1 MVVKSTLDI
10 TMRKDIT
17 CQAGSSVIRM
27 TKDLG
32 EGEALKVKLVLGKS
46 QKQGKWPVYLDEE
59 SADDTNLVAKVI
71 EIREPDGTVLE
82 DSDIEALVTE
92 GGYRLVITGPQSNM
106 ITGKMQLLKDSASAS
121 QKSDAALSDE
131 LQQLIDDKVKG
142 GIVTEQEIQARFKV
156 MQDNHVD
163 TFLMTRVI
171 RGYRKYRKPVHIP
184 GCLYVDPYL
193 DSAIKQKREGIISEG
208 LRAAVGRTAM
218 ICEGEKSTGKN
229 VYLETISWLMG
240 MPMYLITFSRQ
251 MSPSSIYGEKTT
263 DNSAAAALGTREALE
278 CAEAQA
284 KVGRAGE
291 PYSQTDL
298 EKAARFEVMKA
309 QSASVNIVIDASELY
324 DWLTDGGLMCF
335 NEMNMCE
342 ANFFASFTN
351 QLLDGTGFLFVPGR
365 GEVPIHPDC
374 VLFGTQNADYQGVEQ
389 QNEATLSRF
398 GCIEFQQPETIKKQL
413 RTAVKAK
420 LEKDGFKGAE
430 LDAKYYNS
438 CEAFYKQCRGAVR
451 KAAVSNACLNIRGFV
466 RALVTVAESDG
477 YATLERQVQMHVVNT
492 CPFDERQ
499 PLLDILKNVIAI

>member
-1 MVVKSTLDI
+1 MNI

-17 CQAGSSVIRM
+17 CQAGSAVIRM

-32 EGEALKVKLVLGKS
+32 ESDELKVKLIIGKT
-46 QKQGKWPVYLDEE
+46 QKQGKWPVYLDSE
-59 SADDTNLVAKVI
+59 SGDDANLVAKII
-71 EIREPDGTVLE
+71 EIKEDDGTVL
-82 DSDIEALVTE
+82 DDTDIEALISE
-92 GGYRLVITGPQSNM
+92 GHYRIVITGPQTNM
-106 ITGKMQLLKDSASAS
+106 INGKLQLLKSSAAAS
-121 QKSDAALSDE
+121 QSSDAELSDE
-131 LQQLIDDKVKG
+131 LKHLMDAKVQA
-142 GIVTEQEIQARFKV
+142 GIVTREDINARVKF
-156 MQDNHVD
+156 MQDNGVD
-163 TFLMTRVI
+163 TFLITRVVK
-171 RGYRKYRKPVHIP
+171 GYRTYRKPAHIP

-193 DSAIKQKREGIISEG
+193 ESSRRQKQEGIISEG
-208 LRAAVGRTAM
+208 LRAAVGRMGM

-229 VYLETISWLMG
+229 VYLETLSWLLG

-263 DNSAAAALGTREALE
+263 DNSAAEALRSDLALNGAK
-278 CAEAQA
+278 AEIRAGRHSYSDPQAMRNDVDLAAQFELLKAQA
-284 KVGRAGE
+284 
-291 PYSQTDL
+291 
-298 EKAARFEVMKA
+298 
-309 QSASVNIVIDASELY
+309 ASVNIVIDASELY

-398 GCIEFQQPETIKKQL
+398 GCIEFKQPETIKKQL
-413 RTAVKAK
+413 QTAVMAK
-420 LEKDGFKGAE
+420 LKKDGFPKTS
-430 LDAKYYNS
+430 LDAKYYNA

-477 YATLERQVQMHVVNT
+477 YATLERQVEMHVVNT